1 MRSRSWLQRI
11 QDILEMITEI
21 ESFTNGITFEDFRG
35 DTKTVK
41 AVLYNLTI
49 IGEAARNIP
58 PEVEVRYP
66 EIPWIDMRGMRNV
79 VIHEYFRVNWETI
92 WQTLPDDLPPL
103 GVQLRELL
111 ERIDEAEAPTDS

>member
-1 MRSRSWLQRI
+1 MRSRSWVQRI

-92 WQTLPDDLPPL
+92 WQTLQDDLPPL